1 MLMKSGKI
9 INHILDYYA
18 AASQKIN
25 LKTVPRS
32 ADKAKFVFTLTC
44 LLFNYI
50 YFLFLSLFLVLHQ
63 RRGNKHES
71 WEHVQRTW
79 VIFLEPTVCPRLG
92 YSLADC
98 SHAALA
104 SPRLFS
110 RIIFSELTK
119 PIKLNKLF
127 KWRTVLR
134 AYGFRCICTF
144 RAYIPSWVS

>member
-32 ADKAKFVFTLTC
+32 ADKAKFVFTLTFYSSTIFTFSFC
-44 LLFNYI
+44 PSFWCFINGW
-50 YFLFLSLFLVLHQ
+50 
-63 RRGNKHES
+63 GNKHES
-71 WEHVQRTW
+71 REHVQRTW
-79 VIFLEPTVCPRLG
+79 VIFLEPMVCPRLG

-144 RAYIPSWVS
+144 SAYIPSWVS

>member
-1 MLMKSGKI
+1 M
-9 INHILDYYA
+9 
-18 AASQKIN
+18 Q
-25 LKTVPRS
+25 
-32 ADKAKFVFTLTC
+32 
-44 LLFNYI
+44 
-50 YFLFLSLFLVLHQ
+50 Q
-63 RRGNKHES
+63 RRKRLILRLCQDLPIKLNLRLLWRVYSWTIFTFSFCPSFWCFINGWGNKHGLC
-71 WEHVQRTW
+71 EHVQRTW
-79 VIFLEPTVCPRLG
+79 VVFLEPMVYPRLG

-144 RAYIPSWVS
+144 SAYIQSWVSWV